1 MAEKNPLSDETAGN
15 GDLRPLTVDD
25 LERVVAI
32 DRMVVG
38 RSRRGFF
45 ETRLKGALRDPH
57 RFLFIGVCEAGDLV
71 GFVLAR
77 VLEGEFGGNA
87 AVAVLDAIGLD
98 PGRRGEGY
106 GRQLMS
112 GLENV
117 MRQKNVRELQSQL
130 DWDNHALMGFLD
142 AAGFRL
148 APRVVLSR
156 PVAHGVEF

>member
-1 MAEKNPLSDETAGN
+1 MTGKNHQSGETPGK
-15 GDLRPLTVDD
+15 GDLRPLTVED

-32 DRMVVG
+32 DKMLVG

-57 RFLFIGVCEAGDLV
+57 RFLFIGVCDAGGLV

-77 VLEGEFGGNA
+77 VLEGEFGGDA

-98 PGRRGEGY
+98 PDKRGEGF
-106 GRQLMS
+106 GRQLMA

-156 PVAHGVEF
+156 PVAHGAEF